1 MRLLERTKNLD
12 TVRCAMNGVQTGDTV
27 LMAVT
32 GTPGMGRS
40 AFLDAVAVHAE
51 QHGFV
56 VRRARGSR
64 LEQGLPLG
72 HPGPARPE
80 ATGRPVAL
88 LVDDL
93 QRAGEPTLTRLTALL
108 AEPGPGP
115 LLMAVSVCEGEF
127 ATEMPGVQEILSAAD
142 RVIRMGPLGT
152 EGVRA
157 LLGERGIVLADDQV
171 HAWTHATGGNPTLII
186 SLLERLER
194 LERAGRGASA
204 CLLDIA
210 RAQPAPW
217 SLRSRVAAALTGHPE
232 SVGRFAAC
240 AALLG
245 GETETH
251 VLARLADLDP
261 VEGDAAAR
269 ALIRLGWAA
278 DRWTPP
284 VLWDCVR
291 EAAEEGISLTDR
303 DRLHRR
309 AAELL
314 HASGAPAERV
324 VPHFME
330 VGPGDWTEAAQV
342 MRETAREVWRGGD
355 DALAIRCLRRALR
368 EFPSYSPQR
377 GDLLAALADVERNAD
392 TSAMLRHVGQ
402 ALPLLDAVPERAAVV
417 ARVPLTLFLSAP
429 HAASEMLEQAGVGR
443 TEPMVPTA
451 GPMAWAAPKASET
464 SEASGISE
472 ASEASE
478 LGLRLEARVR
488 LSRLG
493 DPAAQA
499 AAVQRL
505 RALDPERV
513 LDPGPVPGP
522 GTAAR
527 RELMAVLVF
536 AGVLGGRLPATEV
549 AARTRW
555 LLEHEPA
562 SAASEYTASA
572 LTIASAAVAE
582 ASEPARCWL
591 DTALETARQRDD
603 RRLRTAVLSWRALTA
618 VHAGRPA
625 DAWADARE
633 ACATAPDPARDPAGD
648 SLGDHDWLTV
658 LSLTSVAVE
667 TGDTW
672 LAERLRDRLAQGQGA
687 GQPVCGLALRV
698 LQIPLTAERELP
710 ALAAD
715 VRDAARRAEAAGW
728 CNRTL
733 FPVDVWRAPL
743 LLRLGDPEAA
753 LRLLARACERARRFG
768 APAALG
774 RTLRMW
780 GTVVRGRYA
789 LSLLAESVAV
799 LRESSNHLELGRS
812 LTAYGNRL
820 RAAGRPGSD
829 EILAEA
835 DRIAEATGEAVLRR
849 WNASQPPSPH
859 GAPPCG
865 GVPVAGGL
873 LSDTERRVAS
883 LVALG
888 HTNQDAA
895 EALGVTR
902 RAVEKSLT
910 RLYHRLDVDG
920 RAGLVP
926 VVRRMAGRA
935 VFGSGVLAERL

>member
-1 MRLLERTKNLD
+1 M
-12 TVRCAMNGVQTGDTV
+12 
-27 LMAVT
+27 
-32 GTPGMGRS
+32 
-40 AFLDAVAVHAE
+40 
-51 QHGFV
+51 
-56 VRRARGSR
+56 
-64 LEQGLPLG
+64 
-72 HPGPARPE
+72 
-80 ATGRPVAL
+80 
-88 LVDDL
+88 
-93 QRAGEPTLTRLTALL
+93 
-108 AEPGPGP
+108 
-115 LLMAVSVCEGEF
+115 
-127 ATEMPGVQEILSAAD
+127 
-142 RVIRMGPLGT
+142 
-152 EGVRA
+152 
-157 LLGERGIVLADDQV
+157 
-171 HAWTHATGGNPTLII
+171 
-186 SLLERLER
+186 
-194 LERAGRGASA
+194 
-204 CLLDIA
+204 
-210 RAQPAPW
+210 
-217 SLRSRVAAALTGHPE
+217 
-232 SVGRFAAC
+232 
-240 AALLG
+240 
-245 GETETH
+245 
-251 VLARLADLDP
+251 
-261 VEGDAAAR
+261 
-269 ALIRLGWAA
+269 
-278 DRWTPP
+278 
-284 VLWDCVR
+284 
-291 EAAEEGISLTDR
+291 
-303 DRLHRR
+303 LHD
-309 AAELL
+309 
-314 HASGAPAERV
+314 SGAPAERV

-330 VGPGDWTEAAQV
+330 VGPGDWTGAARV
-342 MRETAREVWRGGD
+342 MRETAREVWRSGD

-368 EFPSYSPQR
+368 EFPPDSPQR
-377 GDLLAALADVERNAD
+377 GDLLAALADVEQNAD

-429 HAASEMLEQAGVGR
+429 HAASEMLEQAGAGR

-451 GPMAWAAPKASET
+451 DPVERAAPET
-464 SEASGISE
+464 
-472 ASEASE
+472 SE

-505 RALDPERV
+505 RALDPGGFLDAGRA

-549 AARTRW
+549 ADRTRW

-572 LTIASAAVAE
+572 LTIACAAVAE
-582 ASEPARCWL
+582 ESEPARCWL

-625 DAWADARE
+625 DARADARE
-633 ACATAPDPARDPAGD
+633 ACATAPDPARDPAGE

-715 VRDAARRAEAAGW
+715 LQDAARRAEAAGW

-733 FPVDVWRAPL
+733 FPVDVWRATL

-753 LRLLARACERARRFG
+753 LRLLARACDRARSFG
-768 APAALG
+768 APTALG
-774 RTLRMW
+774 RSLRMW

-812 LTAYGNRL
+812 LTAYGNRM

-849 WNASQPPSPH
+849 WTASQPPSPH

-865 GVPVAGGL
+865 GVPVAGGA

-888 HTNQDAA
+888 HTNQDTA

-902 RAVEKSLT
+902 RAVEKILT

-926 VVRRMAGRA
+926 AVRRMAGRA

>member
-1 MRLLERTKNLD
+1 
-12 TVRCAMNGVQTGDTV
+12 MNSAQTGGSM
-27 LMAVT
+27 LIAVT

-51 QHGFV
+51 QHDFV

-72 HPGPARPE
+72 RPGPARPE
-80 ATGRPVAL
+80 TAGRPVVL

-93 QRAGEPTLTRLTALL
+93 QRAGEPALTRLTALL
-108 AEPGPGP
+108 ADPGPGP
-115 LLMAVSVCEGEF
+115 LLMAVAVCEGEF
-127 ATEMPGVQEILSAAD
+127 ATETPGVQEILSAAD
-142 RVIRMGPLGT
+142 QVIRMGPLGT
-152 EGVRA
+152 EGIRA
-157 LLGERGIVLADDQV
+157 LLGEHGIVLTDDQA
-171 HAWTHATGGNPTLII
+171 HAWSHATGGNPTLII
-186 SLLERLER
+186 SLLQRLER

-204 CLLDIA
+204 RLLDTA

-232 SVGRFAAC
+232 SVGRLAAC

-245 GETETH
+245 GEAETH
-251 VLARLADLDP
+251 ILARLADLDP
-261 VEGDAAAR
+261 AEGDAAAR
-269 ALIRLGWAA
+269 ALIGLGWAA

-291 EAAEEGISLTDR
+291 EAAEEGISLAER

-314 HASGAPAERV
+314 HDSGAPAERL

-330 VGPGDWTEAAQV
+330 VGPGDWPEAARV
-342 MRETAREVWRGGD
+342 MRETAHEVWRGGD

-368 EFPSYSPQR
+368 EFPSDSAQR
-377 GDLLAALADVERNAD
+377 GDLLAALADVEQNAD

-402 ALPLLDAVPERAAVV
+402 ALPLLEAVPERAAVV

-429 HAASEMLEQAGVGR
+429 HAASEMLEQAGAGR

-451 GPMAWAAPKASET
+451 DPVTRAAPKAPEPSAMTVMSATSATSAMSERPET
-464 SEASGISE
+464 SEA
-472 ASEASE
+472 AE

-493 DPAAQA
+493 DPAARA

-505 RALDPERV
+505 RTLA
-513 LDPGPVPGP
+513 PGPVPGP

-527 RELMAVLVF
+527 RELMTVLVF

-549 AARTRW
+549 ADRTRW

-562 SAASEYTASA
+562 SAASEYGASA
-572 LTIASAAVAE
+572 LTIACAAVAE

-603 RRLRTAVLSWRALTA
+603 RRLRTAVLSRRALTA

-625 DAWADARE
+625 DARADARE
-633 ACATAPDPARDPAGD
+633 ACATVPGPARDPAGD

-715 VRDAARRAEAAGW
+715 LQDAARRAEAAGW
-728 CNRTL
+728 GNRTL
-733 FPVDVWRAPL
+733 FPVDVWCAPL
-743 LLRLGDPEAA
+743 LLRLGDPEGA
-753 LRLLARACERARRFG
+753 LRLLARACDRARHFG

-774 RTLRMW
+774 RILRMW

-812 LTAYGNRL
+812 LTAYGNRM
-820 RAAGRPGSD
+820 RDAGRPGSD

-835 DRIAEATGEAVLRR
+835 DRIAEATGGAVLRR
-849 WNASQPPSPH
+849 WIAPQPPSPH

-865 GVPVAGGL
+865 GVPVAGGV
-873 LSDTERRVAS
+873 LSETEWRVAS

-888 HTNQDAA
+888 HTNQDTA

-926 VVRRMAGRA
+926 AVRRMAGKA